1 MCIRIVL
8 NFIVLLA
15 AFQLKAQDKGF
26 FYHKVMNGE
35 TIQYVANLYEVEI
48 DSILI
53 WNQLANEI
61 IFKNQ
66 LLQIPLKYAL
76 EGDALIERL
85 NYQINSL
92 NQQKKSNE
100 AWLNAWVE
108 ETRKKNF
115 EVDMSNPSAIQVVF
129 ERAQQKSML
138 QDSIIKQN
146 NLIDSELDLL
156 TENLRIEMEKIEEAQ
171 RLKFELDSIKT
182 YRENLVEE
190 EVLAPEIKEV
200 SKKSKQP
207 KEKLTDP
214 AKRVAYSNSD
224 TANVIVIDD
233 SAVKEKTAKEK
244 TVKEKPEKLPAQK
257 DSIFTTVN
265 IKEVEVKSSKN
276 TKPKFGDQ
284 VDRTSRD
291 KAKFYLNR
299 AKSEIDKENTKKAF
313 AYVEKSL
320 TINPSYVEAFMLK
333 GDLYASMQY
342 FDAALEQYYKAQL
355 LDKTLPVVHYNIGIC
370 LNQLARKKDALVAMN
385 EAVRLD
391 STFLLA
397 IYGRSSMLLDLS
409 KYDQAIDDFDRILA
423 INKFYYPAHKG
434 KGIALLKKGAY
445 SEAVEELNKVLP
457 FDAEDPVVYY
467 HRGLA
472 WLYKDELYDACV
484 DFLKASQL
492 GNDEAMKAMKKY
504 CE

>member
-1 MCIRIVL
+1 MRIRILLSV
-8 NFIVLLA
+8 FVLLA
-15 AFQLKAQDKGF
+15 AIQLNAQDKGF
-26 FYHKVMNGE
+26 FYHKVMKGE
-35 TIQYVANLYEVEI
+35 TIQYVASLYEVEI
-48 DSILI
+48 DSII
-53 WNQLANEI
+53 YWNELSNDI
-61 IFKNQ
+61 IFKFQ

-76 EGDALIERL
+76 EGEELIERL

-129 ERAQQKSML
+129 ERAQQKSLL
-138 QDSIIKQN
+138 QDSIN
-146 NLIDSELDLL
+146 NENGLLDKEIQLL
-156 TENLRIEMEKIEEAQ
+156 TRNLNIETEKIATAERAKLEQ
-171 RLKFELDSIKT
+171 DSINA
-182 YRENLVEE
+182 YRENLLVVEE
-190 EVLAPEIKEV
+190 VEEIKE
-200 SKKSKQP
+200 SAKKSKQP
-207 KEKLTDP
+207 KEKPTDP

-233 SAVKEKTAKEK
+233 SAVKEKTVKEK

-257 DSIFTTVN
+257 DSVFTTIN
-265 IKEVEVKSSKN
+265 IKEVEIKSTKN

-284 VDRTSRD
+284 VDKTSQD
-291 KAKFYLNR
+291 KAKFYLSR

-355 LDKTLPVVHYNIGIC
+355 LDKTRPVVHYNIGIC

-397 IYGRSSMLLDLS
+397 IFGRSSMLLDLN